1 MCWAAGAGAAAAGG
15 GRAAKADLAA
25 ARAARRVEWRRNVRA
40 CCTRRCETRQVEGMR
55 GMTPCTRLQTAR
67 VATRARVCAAP
78 SDPACLVCVKSP
90 SMSVAVLTLRHRV
103 VGLVPLFVTLF
114 HAPRVD
120 PRAVC
125 VCGTRELWLVCS
137 RRLSAAVMSSRRGPL
152 NREPSGLRI
161 PVVPLPQGRSR
172 AGCASRW
179 CRFPRV
185 LQGMVRIIVAP
196 SPNAHTRTHTSRS
209 VR

>member
-15 GRAAKADLAA
+15 GRAARADLAA

-120 PRAVC
+120 PRAVWNERA
-125 VCGTRELWLVCS
+125 VARLLASALRCGHVISPWAS
-137 RRLSAAVMSSRRGPL
+137 QRRAERAAHPGAASGHGAHHRRTL
-152 NREPSGLRI
+152 AKR
-161 PVVPLPQGRSR
+161 
-172 AGCASRW
+172 
-179 CRFPRV
+179 
-185 LQGMVRIIVAP
+185 
-196 SPNAHTRTHTSRS
+196 TRTHARFLVCATITR
-209 VR
+209 